1 MYALDNAYAQVKS
14 GWLQGERLASGVKV
28 FRGIPFAAPPIG
40 ELRWQPPVVPAEWR
54 GVRKAMHFG
63 FRSGTGEFD
72 CEDTPPDRLGERR
85 MSVHSEDCL
94 YLNVWTPAET
104 PQDKLPVFVWI
115 HGGSLKVGAGSHFL
129 YNSAVL
135 AEKGI
140 IVVTIN
146 YRLGIFGFFAH
157 PELIEESGR
166 FSSGN
171 YGLLD
176 QLMAIRWVRENIAGF
191 GGDPDKIT
199 IGGQSAGALSV
210 SALVASPL
218 AKGLFSR
225 ATIQSGPPFGLSE
238 FYMRLKEAEAEGR
251 NFMAASGIKNLAG
264 LRAMPTWEL
273 FKKSHEY
280 KYTPRI
286 IIDGW
291 LLPDYP
297 GNVIRA
303 GKHNQVALLLGS
315 TSHEYSDGYSP
326 ENGLLAE
333 EYIKKVYDQFGTN
346 ANKLLELY
354 PAGDPV
360 GTALSS
366 IRLGAD
372 NLFAGTR
379 LVAQMA
385 REHGN
390 DVYLYYF
397 TRVLSKVYGDF
408 YGANH
413 AVELPFLFHLAD
425 KGAVFPWDDRKW
437 EELDYQYSEIVMS
450 FWSNFIKNGDPN
462 AENLPKWP
470 KYSRSEDKLMEFGD
484 RIFETAVAYPEK
496 LAVLESS
503 FY

>member
-1 MYALDNAYAQVKS
+1 MYTLDNAYAQVKS

-40 ELRWQPPVVPAEWR
+40 KLRWQPPVPPAEWR

-63 FRSGTGEFD
+63 SEAVQEDDLD
-72 CEDTPPDRLGERR
+72 CEDLQ
-85 MSVHSEDCL
+85 SEDCL

-104 PQDKLPVFVWI
+104 YQDKLPVFVWI
-115 HGGSLKVGAGSHFL
+115 HGGSLQIGAGSHFL

-157 PELIEESGR
+157 PELTEESGH
-166 FSSGN
+166 SSGN
-171 YGLLD
+171 YGLMD

-191 GGDPDKIT
+191 GGDPERIT

-238 FYMRLKEAEAEGR
+238 FYLRIKEAEAEGR
-251 NFMAASGIKNLAG
+251 NFMTVSDIKNLAG
-264 LRAMPTWEL
+264 LRAIPAWEL

-280 KYTPRI
+280 KFTPRI

-315 TSHEYSDGYSP
+315 TSHEFSDGYSP
-326 ENGLLAE
+326 EHGMAAE
-333 EYIKKVYDQFGTN
+333 EYQKKVRDQFGTN

-372 NLFAGTR
+372 NMFAGTR
-379 LVAQMA
+379 LVARMA

-390 DVYLYYF
+390 DVYLYFF
-397 TRVLSKVYGDF
+397 TRVLPKVHGDF

-413 AVELPFLFHLAD
+413 SVELPFLFHLAD
-425 KGAVFPWDDRKW
+425 KGAVFPWDNRKW

-450 FWSNFIKNGDPN
+450 FWSNFIKDGDPN

-484 RIFETAVAYPEK
+484 RIFETAAAYPEK
-496 LAVLESS
+496 LAVLEGL
-503 FY
+503 F